1 MNIYHGLALIVKIP
15 IYIFS
20 FCLMVTALTLVA
32 VASAQHGIPPFLAAI
47 IAGLSIVFAII
58 AHLI

>member
-1 MNIYHGLALIVKIP
+1 
-15 IYIFS
+15 
-20 FCLMVTALTLVA
+20 MVTALTLVA